1 MVSKRPLTIKCSHF
15 RDREKLVCH
24 WNFLEFAWECT
35 IQQGFADSQG
45 LTHLHIWN
53 LKLQSYIVSFAQLEA
68 SVMIS
73 KLALYGHIYKIQ
85 WSTVLKK
92 FAHVAVLK

>member
-1 MVSKRPLTIKCSHF
+1 M
-15 RDREKLVCH
+15 
-24 WNFLEFAWECT
+24 
-35 IQQGFADSQG
+35 
-45 LTHLHIWN
+45 THLHIWN

-85 WSTVLKK
+85 WSAVLKN
-92 FAHVAVLK
+92 FAHVAVFL

>member
-1 MVSKRPLTIKCSHF
+1 M
-15 RDREKLVCH
+15 LVCH
-24 WNFLEFAWECT
+24 WNFLEFVWECT

-73 KLALYGHIYKIQ
+73 KLAFYGHVYKIQ
-85 WSTVLKK
+85 WSAALKN
-92 FAHVAVLK
+92 FAHVAVFL